1 MKFLKRILKSTGSLL
16 TAVYTAVVKAVKSLW
31 TAAYD
36 AVDVRD
42 FFGFGGIYMIFH
54 GLEMYK
60 PWIAYTV
67 SGAILMLFGFGWFN
81 PPNKA
86 KK

>member
-1 MKFLKRILKSTGSLL
+1 MRIIDAHVHPIDEPGYLDKLL
-16 TAVYTAVVKAVKSLW
+16 ATMDELGIERCCLSGLG
-31 TAAYD
+31 
-36 AVDVRD
+36 D